1 MGKKLSNNDENLL
14 DRIYKK
20 ASKKLESVDIDIKT
34 FIW

>member
-1 MGKKLSNNDENLL
+1 MGKHSNNDEKSL

-20 ASKKLESVDIDIKT
+20 ASKKLESVDIDSKS